1 MLQNTDQNSEQK
13 RITAF
18 HISLSLFKISSC
30 IPIDFSTKTT
40 DKQLI
45 FTQPSHVQYKTITM
59 IKTRPRHIFGDL
71 ININNSMDIPCHGKQ
86 N

>member
-45 FTQPSHVQYKTITM
+45 FTKPSHIQYKTITM
-59 IKTRPRHIFGDL
+59 VNFDQNKATTHLWRPYQH
-71 ININNSMDIPCHGKQ
+71 
-86 N
+86 

>member
-1 MLQNTDQNSEQK
+1 MLQNTDQNSEKK

-45 FTQPSHVQYKTITM
+45 FTKPSHVQYK
-59 IKTRPRHIFGDL
+59 RL
-71 ININNSMDIPCHGKQ
+71 
-86 N
+86 